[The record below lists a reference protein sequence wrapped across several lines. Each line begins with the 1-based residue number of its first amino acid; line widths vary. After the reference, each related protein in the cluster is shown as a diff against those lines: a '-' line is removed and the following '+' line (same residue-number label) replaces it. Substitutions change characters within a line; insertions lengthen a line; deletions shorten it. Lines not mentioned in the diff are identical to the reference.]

1 MNENYISENNT
12 SNDYIFC
19 IYDKCL
25 KIPEIMY
32 TYNPLNSDI
41 IYRCDF
47 HNNKEIKH
55 IDITEFLEKSS
66 KIKCSECKLNINYEF
81 LHYCKQCKSVFDFY
95 CSTQHEKDYKHDIIQ
110 TTKHCLFNDCLVHN
124 KPYIFCCINCNQF
137 LCNFDLTHH
146 QENGHNVVAIIDYL
160 NNNNDQNRINSTF
173 KKQKEILE
181 KIKMINNKFIDS
193 LEKDILIKQRI
204 INNKEKNKYNFQA
217 NLNYNCLEVNNNK
230 KYEELLEYIITKE
243 DIIEEKKG
251 SLDKES
257 IIHRALM
264 LLYYSMMIN
273 TNQKFNDSL
282 IDSLENIIKKIKGNN
297 QLIKEDNRSVK
308 FKTNFVDLQKSK
320 EINYESTKDKKYDS
334 PNSNIKNCNRIN
346 INKSKEKVNASN
358 KNSLYEYSPN
368 SCNIFQKILNSI
380 NKNNKNDNNDNENSQ
395 KANINIKN
403 ASFSINNK
411 NNSDD
416 KNRDINKIKYNSNI
430 NSNLNNNNIKNIND
444 IFSKN
449 IYYCDSINHSPN
461 KSNSN
466 IIINNNNSNILKDKS
481 QNINISLNNNSN
493 KILNFNNN
501 IKINI
506 SNSNK
511 EFESDNSS
519 INKNSNDQKNGI
531 NEKINKNIESIFN
544 MIILSSGNIALS
556 KKEAVEIYDFKKL
569 DLSGNNIIKFNDQK
583 IKENNCLI
591 QRINLAKGK
600 RIGYVFEFPDKTLLC
615 STFSRIFRIK
625 LLNNDL
631 SHDII
636 GIIKLANYESPT
648 KLISLGNS
656 LLIVLSELKNSCY
669 LKAFIKKE
677 ENNKSDI
684 SESNLNNSIDVDE
697 SSYKDSGDQLSNDIG
712 DVPPIGNGLFSK
724 KSIEV
729 DESFKLYPS
738 KNLNKDRKLLLS
750 IEEIKKNKNDEYL
763 YEFICTSN
771 EIYNRG
777 EDKMDFYGV
786 KEIGNGKLYFC
797 KIKTIKNISCSIHV
811 NSICQLN
818 DKYICVGLQN
828 HDLIGQISGFAIV
841 DIYTREICRVIRDDE
856 INSLYFIKDRK
867 LLIASMEVRDAKK
880 NFFMT
885 KIYKIGNNR
894 NDKGEEEIDFKSIYN
909 YKNEHHDNISTVI
922 EFKSFCIRL
931 IMDEKEKKDKNK
943 QQIIIATSSHDSSI
957 EVLKTFID
965 N

>member
-1 MNENYISENNT
+1 MDENYMSGNSA

-41 IYRCDF
+41 MYRCDF

-55 IDITEFLEKSS
+55 VDISEFLEKSS
-66 KIKCSECKLNINYEF
+66 KIKCSECESNINYEF
-81 LHYCKQCKSVFDFY
+81 LYYCKQCKNVFDFY
-95 CSTQHEKDYKHDIIQ
+95 CSNQHENDYKHDMIQ
-110 TTKHCLFNDCLVHN
+110 ITKLHLFNNCLIHN
-124 KPYIFCCINCNQF
+124 SPFIYRCNNCNQC
-137 LCNFDLTHH
+137 LCNYDLTNH
-146 QENGHNVVAIIDYL
+146 QSNGHKIVKIIDYL
-160 NNNNDQNRINSTF
+160 NNNKEQNRINSTF
-173 KKQKEILE
+173 QKQKEILE
-181 KIKMINNKFIDS
+181 KIKLINNKFIDS

-217 NLNYNCLEVNNNK
+217 NSNYNCLEIKNNK
-230 KYEELLEYIITKE
+230 KYEELLEYIISKE
-243 DIIEEKKG
+243 DIIEEKKC

-257 IIHRALM
+257 IIHRVLM

-282 IDSLENIIKKIKGNN
+282 IDSLENIIKKIKENS
-297 QLIKEDNRSVK
+297 QLIEEDKRNEK
-308 FKTNFVDLQKSK
+308 LKTNFVDLQKSK
-320 EINYESTKDKKYDS
+320 EINIESINFPENNTKF
-334 PNSNIKNCNRIN
+334 NNRIN
-346 INKSKEKVNASN
+346 INKSNKKIDVSN
-358 KNSLYEYSPN
+358 KNGLYDYIPN
-368 SCNIFQKILNSI
+368 SRNIFQKILNSI
-380 NKNNKNDNNDNENSQ
+380 NNNKNCENIQ
-395 KANINIKN
+395 KANVNSKN
-403 ASFSINNK
+403 SSFSINNK
-411 NNSDD
+411 IKSDD
-416 KNRDINKIKYNSNI
+416 NNQENCKIKYNSN
-430 NSNLNNNNIKNIND
+430 NNNNNNNNNNI
-444 IFSKN
+444 FSKN
-449 IYYCDSINHSPN
+449 LNA
-461 KSNSN
+461 SN
-466 IIINNNNSNILKDKS
+466 IKHSSSKSQSNNIINNNNINDKS
-481 QNINISLNNNSN
+481 QNINISFNNNS
-493 KILNFNNN
+493 KQLLNFNNN
-501 IKINI
+501 IIPN
-506 SNSNK
+506 NNK
-511 EFESDNSS
+511 ESESDNSS
-519 INKNSNDQKNGI
+519 INKNSNDQMKGI
-531 NEKINKNIESIFN
+531 NEKINKNNESIFN
-544 MIILSSGNIALS
+544 MIIISSGNIALS

-569 DLSGNNIIKFNDQK
+569 NLSGNNIIKYNDKQ

-648 KLISLGNS
+648 KIISLGNS

-677 ENNKSDI
+677 ENNKIDM
-684 SESNLNNSIDVDE
+684 SESNLNNSIEIDE
-697 SSYKDSGDQLSNDIG
+697 SSYKDSADQLSNDIG

-818 DKYICVGLQN
+818 DKYMCVGLQN
-828 HDLIGQISGFAIV
+828 HDLNGQISGFAII
-841 DIYTREICRVIRDDE
+841 DIDTREICRVIRDDE
-856 INSLYFIKDRK
+856 INSLYYIKDK
-867 LLIASMEVRDAKK
+867 NLLIASMEVRDNIK

-885 KIYKIGNNR
+885 KIYKIINNR
-894 NDKGEEEIDFKSIYN
+894 NDKGKEEIDFKSIYN
-909 YKNEHHDNISTVI
+909 YKNEHDDNISTIV

-931 IMDEKEKKDKNK
+931 IMEEKEQKDADK
-943 QQIIIATSSHDSSI
+943 QQIIIITSSHDSTI
-957 EVLKTFID
+957 EVLKTFIEY
-965 N
+965 

>member
-1 MNENYISENNT
+1 MDENYMSGNSA

-41 IYRCDF
+41 MYRCDF

-55 IDITEFLEKSS
+55 VDISEFLEKSS
-66 KIKCSECKLNINYEF
+66 KIKCSECESNINYEF
-81 LHYCKQCKSVFDFY
+81 LYYCKQCKNVFDFY
-95 CSTQHEKDYKHDIIQ
+95 CSNQHENDYKHDMIQ
-110 TTKHCLFNDCLVHN
+110 ITKLHLFNNCLIHN
-124 KPYIFCCINCNQF
+124 SPFIYRCNNCNQC
-137 LCNFDLTHH
+137 LCNYDLTNH
-146 QENGHNVVAIIDYL
+146 QNNGHKIVKIIDYL
-160 NNNNDQNRINSTF
+160 NNNKEQNRINSTF
-173 KKQKEILE
+173 QKQKEILE
-181 KIKMINNKFIDS
+181 KIKLINNKFIDS

-217 NLNYNCLEVNNNK
+217 NSNYNCLEIKNNK
-230 KYEELLEYIITKE
+230 KYEELLEYIISKE
-243 DIIEEKKG
+243 DIIEEKKC

-257 IIHRALM
+257 IIHRVLM

-282 IDSLENIIKKIKGNN
+282 IDSLENIIKKIKENS
-297 QLIKEDNRSVK
+297 QLIEEDKRNEK
-308 FKTNFVDLQKSK
+308 LKTNFVDLQKSK
-320 EINYESTKDKKYDS
+320 EINIESINAKKYNF
-334 PNSNIKNCNRIN
+334 PENNTKFNNRIN
-346 INKSKEKVNASN
+346 INKSNKKIDVSN
-358 KNSLYEYSPN
+358 KNGLYDYIPN
-368 SCNIFQKILNSI
+368 SRNIFQKILNSI
-380 NKNNKNDNNDNENSQ
+380 NNNKNCENIQ
-395 KANINIKN
+395 KANVNSKN
-403 ASFSINNK
+403 SSFSINNK
-411 NNSDD
+411 IKSDD
-416 KNRDINKIKYNSNI
+416 NNQENCKIKYNSN
-430 NSNLNNNNIKNIND
+430 NNNNNNNNNNI
-444 IFSKN
+444 FSKN
-449 IYYCDSINHSPN
+449 LNA
-461 KSNSN
+461 SN
-466 IIINNNNSNILKDKS
+466 IKHSSSKSQSNNIINNNNINDKS
-481 QNINISLNNNSN
+481 QNINISFNNNS
-493 KILNFNNN
+493 KQLLNFNNN
-501 IKINI
+501 IIPN
-506 SNSNK
+506 NNK
-511 EFESDNSS
+511 ESESDNSS
-519 INKNSNDQKNGI
+519 INKNSNDQMKGI
-531 NEKINKNIESIFN
+531 NEKINKNNESIFN
-544 MIILSSGNIALS
+544 MIIISSGNIALS

-569 DLSGNNIIKFNDQK
+569 NLSGNNIIKYNDKQ

-648 KLISLGNS
+648 KIISLGNS

-677 ENNKSDI
+677 ENNKIDM
-684 SESNLNNSIDVDE
+684 SESNLNNSIEIDE
-697 SSYKDSGDQLSNDIG
+697 SSYKDSADQLSNDIG

-818 DKYICVGLQN
+818 DKYMCVGLQN
-828 HDLIGQISGFAIV
+828 HDLNGQISGFAII
-841 DIYTREICRVIRDDE
+841 DIDTREICRVIRDDE
-856 INSLYFIKDRK
+856 INSLYYIKDK
-867 LLIASMEVRDAKK
+867 NLLIASMEVRDNIK
-880 NFFMT
+880 NFFMS
-885 KIYKIGNNR
+885 KIYKIINNR
-894 NDKGEEEIDFKSIYN
+894 NDKGKEIDFKSIYN
-909 YKNEHHDNISTVI
+909 YKNEHDDNISTIV

-931 IMDEKEKKDKNK
+931 IMEEKEQKDADK
-943 QQIIIATSSHDSSI
+943 QQIIIITSSHDSTI
-957 EVLKTFID
+957 EVLKTFIEY
-965 N
+965 

>member
-1 MNENYISENNT
+1 MDENYMSGNSA

-41 IYRCDF
+41 MYRCDF

-55 IDITEFLEKSS
+55 VDISEFLEKSS
-66 KIKCSECKLNINYEF
+66 KIKCSECESNINYEF
-81 LHYCKQCKSVFDFY
+81 LYYCKQCKNVFDFY
-95 CSTQHEKDYKHDIIQ
+95 CSNQHENDYKHDMIQ
-110 TTKHCLFNDCLVHN
+110 ITKLHLFNNCLIHN
-124 KPYIFCCINCNQF
+124 SPFIYRCNNCNQC
-137 LCNFDLTHH
+137 LCNYDLTNH
-146 QENGHNVVAIIDYL
+146 QNNGHKIVKIIDYL
-160 NNNNDQNRINSTF
+160 NNNKEQNRINSTF
-173 KKQKEILE
+173 QKQKEILE
-181 KIKMINNKFIDS
+181 KIKLINNKFIDS

-217 NLNYNCLEVNNNK
+217 NSNYNCLEIKNNK
-230 KYEELLEYIITKE
+230 KYEELLEYIISKE
-243 DIIEEKKG
+243 DIIEEKKC

-257 IIHRALM
+257 IIHRVLM

-282 IDSLENIIKKIKGNN
+282 IDSLENIIKKIKENS
-297 QLIKEDNRSVK
+297 QLIEEDKRNEK
-308 FKTNFVDLQKSK
+308 LKTNFVDLQKSK
-320 EINYESTKDKKYDS
+320 EINIESINAKKYNF
-334 PNSNIKNCNRIN
+334 PENNTKFNNRIN
-346 INKSKEKVNASN
+346 INKSNKKIDVSN
-358 KNSLYEYSPN
+358 KNGLYDYIPN
-368 SCNIFQKILNSI
+368 SRNIFQKILNSI
-380 NKNNKNDNNDNENSQ
+380 NNNKNCENIQ
-395 KANINIKN
+395 KANVNSKN
-403 ASFSINNK
+403 SSFSINNK
-411 NNSDD
+411 IKSDD
-416 KNRDINKIKYNSNI
+416 NNQENCKIKYNSN
-430 NSNLNNNNIKNIND
+430 NNNNNNNNNNI
-444 IFSKN
+444 FSKN
-449 IYYCDSINHSPN
+449 LNA
-461 KSNSN
+461 SN
-466 IIINNNNSNILKDKS
+466 IKHSSSKSQSNNIINNNNINDKS
-481 QNINISLNNNSN
+481 QNINISFNNNS
-493 KILNFNNN
+493 KQLLNFNNN
-501 IKINI
+501 IIPN
-506 SNSNK
+506 NNK
-511 EFESDNSS
+511 ESESDNSS
-519 INKNSNDQKNGI
+519 INKNSNDQMKGI
-531 NEKINKNIESIFN
+531 NEKINKNNESIFN
-544 MIILSSGNIALS
+544 MIIISSGNIALS

-569 DLSGNNIIKFNDQK
+569 NLSGNNIIKYNDKQ

-648 KLISLGNS
+648 KIISLGNS

-677 ENNKSDI
+677 ENNKIDM
-684 SESNLNNSIDVDE
+684 SESNLNNSIEIDE
-697 SSYKDSGDQLSNDIG
+697 SSYKDSADQLSNDIG

-818 DKYICVGLQN
+818 DKYMCVGLQN
-828 HDLIGQISGFAIV
+828 HDLNGQISGFAII
-841 DIYTREICRVIRDDE
+841 DIDTREICRVIRDDE
-856 INSLYFIKDRK
+856 INSLYYIKDK
-867 LLIASMEVRDAKK
+867 NLLIASMEVRDNIK

-885 KIYKIGNNR
+885 KIYKIINNR
-894 NDKGEEEIDFKSIYN
+894 NDKGKEEIDFKSIYN
-909 YKNEHHDNISTVI
+909 YKNEHDDNISTIV

-931 IMDEKEKKDKNK
+931 IMEEKEQKDADK
-943 QQIIIATSSHDSSI
+943 QQIIIITSSHDSTI
-957 EVLKTFID
+957 EVLKTFIEY
-965 N
+965 

>member
-1 MNENYISENNT
+1 MDENYISGNSAT
-12 SNDYIFC
+12 NDYIFC

-25 KIPEIMY
+25 NIPEIMY

-41 IYRCDF
+41 MYRCDF

-55 IDITEFLEKSS
+55 VDISEFLEKSS
-66 KIKCSECKLNINYEF
+66 KIKCSECELNINYEF
-81 LHYCKQCKSVFDFY
+81 LYYCKQCKNVFDFY
-95 CSTQHEKDYKHDIIQ
+95 CSNQHENDYKHDIIQ
-110 TTKHCLFNDCLVHN
+110 ITKHHLFNNCLIHN
-124 KPYIFCCINCNQF
+124 SPFMYRCNNCNQC
-137 LCNFDLTHH
+137 LCNYELTNH
-146 QENGHNVVAIIDYL
+146 QSNGHKVVQIINYL
-160 NNNNDQNRINSTF
+160 NNNKEQNRINSTF
-173 KKQKEILE
+173 QKQKEMLE
-181 KIKMINNKFIDS
+181 KIKLVNNKFIDS

-217 NLNYNCLEVNNNK
+217 NSNYNCLEIKNNK
-230 KYEELLEYIITKE
+230 KYEELLEYIISKE
-243 DIIEEKKG
+243 DIIKEKKS

-282 IDSLENIIKKIKGNN
+282 IDSLENIIKKIKENS
-297 QLIKEDNRSVK
+297 QLIKEDNMNVK
-308 FKTNFVDLQKSK
+308 SKTNFADLQKSK
-320 EINYESTKDKKYDS
+320 EINYESVNAKKYDS
-334 PNSNIKNCNRIN
+334 PDSNIKNKNRIN
-346 INKSKEKVNASN
+346 INKSNKEVDAFN
-358 KNSLYEYSPN
+358 KNGLYEYIPN
-368 SCNIFQKILNSI
+368 SNNIFLKILNSI
-380 NKNNKNDNNDNENSQ
+380 NKNKNNNNYENIKKS
-395 KANINIKN
+395 NVNIKN
-403 ASFSINNK
+403 VSFSINNK

-416 KNRDINKIKYNSNI
+416 NNQDKNEIKYNSNI
-430 NSNLNNNNIKNIND
+430 NSNINNNNNNIDN

-449 IYYCDSINHSPN
+449 LNSDIKHSPN
-461 KSNSN
+461 KSKSN
-466 IIINNNNSNILKDKS
+466 NIINNNIKDKS
-481 QNINISLNNNSN
+481 QNINISFNNNSN
-493 KILNFNNN
+493 KILNSNNN
-501 IKINI
+501 INI
-506 SNSNK
+506 PNNNK
-511 EFESDNSS
+511 ESESDNSS
-519 INKNSNDQKNGI
+519 INKSSNDQMKGI
-531 NEKINKNIESIFN
+531 NEKINKNNDSIFN

-569 DLSGNNIIKFNDQK
+569 NLSGNNIIKYNDKQ
-583 IKENNCLI
+583 IKDNNCLI

-636 GIIKLANYESPT
+636 GIIKLANFESPT

-669 LKAFIKKE
+669 LKAFVKKE
-677 ENNKSDI
+677 ENNKNDM
-684 SESNLNNSIDVDE
+684 SESNLNNSIEIDE
-697 SSYKDSGDQLSNDIG
+697 SSYKDSADQSSNDIG

-818 DKYICVGLQN
+818 DKYMCVGLQN
-828 HDLIGQISGFAIV
+828 HDLNGQISGFAII
-841 DIYTREICRVIRDDE
+841 DIDTREICRVIRDDE
-856 INSLYFIKDRK
+856 INSLYYIKDK
-867 LLIASMEVRDAKK
+867 NLLIASMEVRDTKM
-880 NFFMT
+880 NYFMT
-885 KIYKIGNNR
+885 KIYKIVNNR
-894 NDKGEEEIDFKSIYN
+894 NDKGKEEIDFKRLHK
-909 YKNEHHDNISTVI
+909 YKNEHNDNISTVV
-922 EFKSFCIRL
+922 EFKSFFIRL
-931 IMDEKEKKDKNK
+931 IMEEKEQKDANK
-943 QQIIIATSSHDSSI
+943 QQLIIVTSSHDSTI
-957 EVLKTFID
+957 EVLKTFIEY
-965 N
+965 

>member
-1 MNENYISENNT
+1 MDENYMSGNSA

-41 IYRCDF
+41 MYRCDF

-55 IDITEFLEKSS
+55 VDISEFLEKSS
-66 KIKCSECKLNINYEF
+66 KIKCSECESNINYEF
-81 LHYCKQCKSVFDFY
+81 LYYCKQCKNVFDFY
-95 CSTQHEKDYKHDIIQ
+95 CSNQHENDYKHDMIQ
-110 TTKHCLFNDCLVHN
+110 ITKLHLFNNCLIHN
-124 KPYIFCCINCNQF
+124 SPFIYRCNNCNQC
-137 LCNFDLTHH
+137 LCNYDLTNH
-146 QENGHNVVAIIDYL
+146 QSNGHKIVKIIDYL
-160 NNNNDQNRINSTF
+160 NNNKEQNRINSTF
-173 KKQKEILE
+173 QKQKEILE
-181 KIKMINNKFIDS
+181 KIKLINNKFIDS

-217 NLNYNCLEVNNNK
+217 NSNYNCLEIKNNK
-230 KYEELLEYIITKE
+230 KYEELLEYIISKE
-243 DIIEEKKG
+243 DIIEEKKC

-257 IIHRALM
+257 IIHRVLM

-282 IDSLENIIKKIKGNN
+282 IDSLENIIKKIKENS
-297 QLIKEDNRSVK
+297 QLIEEDKRNEK
-308 FKTNFVDLQKSK
+308 LKTNFVDLQKSK
-320 EINYESTKDKKYDS
+320 EINIESINAKKYNF
-334 PNSNIKNCNRIN
+334 PENNTKFNNRIN
-346 INKSKEKVNASN
+346 INKSNKKIDVSN
-358 KNSLYEYSPN
+358 KNGLYDYIPN
-368 SCNIFQKILNSI
+368 SRNIFQKILNSI
-380 NKNNKNDNNDNENSQ
+380 NNNKNCENIQ
-395 KANINIKN
+395 KANVNSKN
-403 ASFSINNK
+403 SSFSINNK
-411 NNSDD
+411 IKSDD
-416 KNRDINKIKYNSNI
+416 NNQENCKIKYNSN
-430 NSNLNNNNIKNIND
+430 NNN
-444 IFSKN
+444 
-449 IYYCDSINHSPN
+449 
-461 KSNSN
+461 
-466 IIINNNNSNILKDKS
+466 NNNNSNNNNNNNNIFSKNLNASNIKHSSSKSQSNNDKS
-481 QNINISLNNNSN
+481 QNINISFNNNS
-493 KILNFNNN
+493 KQLLNFNNN
-501 IKINI
+501 IIPN
-506 SNSNK
+506 NNK
-511 EFESDNSS
+511 ESESDNSS
-519 INKNSNDQKNGI
+519 INKNSNDQMKGI
-531 NEKINKNIESIFN
+531 NEKINKNNESIFN
-544 MIILSSGNIALS
+544 MIIISSGNIALS

-569 DLSGNNIIKFNDQK
+569 NLSGNNIIKYNDKQ

-648 KLISLGNS
+648 KIISLGNS

-677 ENNKSDI
+677 ENNKIDM
-684 SESNLNNSIDVDE
+684 SESNLNNSIEIDE
-697 SSYKDSGDQLSNDIG
+697 SSYKDSADQLSNDIG

-818 DKYICVGLQN
+818 DKYMCVGLQN
-828 HDLIGQISGFAIV
+828 HDLNGQISGFAII
-841 DIYTREICRVIRDDE
+841 DIDTREICRVIRDDE
-856 INSLYFIKDRK
+856 INSLYYIKDK
-867 LLIASMEVRDAKK
+867 NLLIASMEVRDNIK

-885 KIYKIGNNR
+885 KIYKIINNR
-894 NDKGEEEIDFKSIYN
+894 NDKGKEEIDFKSIYN
-909 YKNEHHDNISTVI
+909 YKNEHDDNISTIV

-931 IMDEKEKKDKNK
+931 IMEEKEQKDADK
-943 QQIIIATSSHDSSI
+943 QQIIIITSSHDSTI
-957 EVLKTFID
+957 EVLKTFIEY
-965 N
+965 

>member
-1 MNENYISENNT
+1 MNKMDENYMSGNSA

-41 IYRCDF
+41 MYRCDF

-55 IDITEFLEKSS
+55 VDISEFLEKSS
-66 KIKCSECKLNINYEF
+66 KIKCSECESNINYEF
-81 LHYCKQCKSVFDFY
+81 LYYCKQCKNVFDFY
-95 CSTQHEKDYKHDIIQ
+95 CSNQHENDYKHDMIQ
-110 TTKHCLFNDCLVHN
+110 ITKLHLFNNCLIHN
-124 KPYIFCCINCNQF
+124 SPFIYRCNNCNQC
-137 LCNFDLTHH
+137 LCNYDLTNH
-146 QENGHNVVAIIDYL
+146 QNNGHKIVKIIDYL
-160 NNNNDQNRINSTF
+160 NNNKEQNRINSTF
-173 KKQKEILE
+173 QKQKEILE
-181 KIKMINNKFIDS
+181 KIKLINNKFIDS

-217 NLNYNCLEVNNNK
+217 NSNYNCLEIKNNK
-230 KYEELLEYIITKE
+230 KYEELLEYIISKE
-243 DIIEEKKG
+243 DIIEEKKC

-257 IIHRALM
+257 IIHRVLM

-282 IDSLENIIKKIKGNN
+282 IDSLENIIKKIKENS
-297 QLIKEDNRSVK
+297 QLIEEDKRNEK
-308 FKTNFVDLQKSK
+308 LKTNFVDLQKSK
-320 EINYESTKDKKYDS
+320 EINIESINAKKYNF
-334 PNSNIKNCNRIN
+334 PENNTKFNNRIN
-346 INKSKEKVNASN
+346 INKSNKKIDVSN
-358 KNSLYEYSPN
+358 KNGLYDYIPN
-368 SCNIFQKILNSI
+368 SRNIFQKILNSI
-380 NKNNKNDNNDNENSQ
+380 NNNKNCENIQ
-395 KANINIKN
+395 KANVNSKN
-403 ASFSINNK
+403 SSFSINNK
-411 NNSDD
+411 IKSDD
-416 KNRDINKIKYNSNI
+416 NNQENCKIKYNSNNNNNNN
-430 NSNLNNNNIKNIND
+430 NSNNNNNNNNI
-444 IFSKN
+444 FSKN
-449 IYYCDSINHSPN
+449 LNA
-461 KSNSN
+461 SN
-466 IIINNNNSNILKDKS
+466 IKHSSSKSQSNNIINNNNINDKS
-481 QNINISLNNNSN
+481 QNINISFNNNS
-493 KILNFNNN
+493 KQLLNFNNN
-501 IKINI
+501 IIPN
-506 SNSNK
+506 NNK
-511 EFESDNSS
+511 ESESDNSS
-519 INKNSNDQKNGI
+519 INKNSNDQMKGI
-531 NEKINKNIESIFN
+531 NEKINKNNESIFN
-544 MIILSSGNIALS
+544 MIIISSGNIALS

-569 DLSGNNIIKFNDQK
+569 NLSGNNIIKYNDKQ

-648 KLISLGNS
+648 KIISLGNS

-677 ENNKSDI
+677 ENNKIDM
-684 SESNLNNSIDVDE
+684 SESNLNNSIEIDE
-697 SSYKDSGDQLSNDIG
+697 SSYKDSADQLSNDIG

-818 DKYICVGLQN
+818 DKYMCVGLQN
-828 HDLIGQISGFAIV
+828 HDLNGQISGFAII
-841 DIYTREICRVIRDDE
+841 DIDTREICRVIRDDE
-856 INSLYFIKDRK
+856 INSLYYIKDK
-867 LLIASMEVRDAKK
+867 NLLIASMEVRDNIK

-885 KIYKIGNNR
+885 KIYKIINNR
-894 NDKGEEEIDFKSIYN
+894 NDKGKEEIDFKSIYN
-909 YKNEHHDNISTVI
+909 YKNEHDDNISTIV

-931 IMDEKEKKDKNK
+931 IMEEKEQKDADK
-943 QQIIIATSSHDSSI
+943 QQIIIITSSHDSTI
-957 EVLKTFID
+957 EVLKTFIEY
-965 N
+965 